1 MNNASNISD
10 AEVKVYNADDSQLSN
25 QVDIIIRNDDTTKG
39 KNSEL
44 RMKLSELEKEA
55 RKLDTIKN
63 RFDETLRKSI
73 KRAKYNY

>member
-39 KNSEL
+39 KNSEM